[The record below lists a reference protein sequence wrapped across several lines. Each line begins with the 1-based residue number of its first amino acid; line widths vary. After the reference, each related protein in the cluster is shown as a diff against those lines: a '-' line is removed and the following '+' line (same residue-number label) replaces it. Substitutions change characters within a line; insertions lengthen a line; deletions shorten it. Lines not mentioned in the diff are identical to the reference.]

1 MIDEW
6 VRWNR
11 NRNELGFI
19 EHTLVDT
26 VQQVKIGYVK
36 PSGKVFE
43 ANVMGRPKFTRETLK
58 SAKKDVEYMYSKLGV
73 GRNAET

>member
-1 MIDEW
+1 MDEW
-6 VRWNR
+6 VRWSR

-36 PSGKVFE
+36 PLGKVYE
-43 ANVMGRPKFTRETLK
+43 ANVTGRPVFTRDTLK
-58 SAKKDVEYMYSKLGV
+58 SAKSDVEYMYNRLGV
-73 GRNAET
+73 GRDAET